1 MSRAERYRT
10 SRDSWITIDEEI
22 KGGTP
27 VIRGTRVTVY
37 SVLGRVEHG
46 DSVEDLLAD
55 NPDLKREAIEAAIS
69 YARSNPPVKRS

>member
-55 NPDLKREAIEAAIS
+55 NPDLKREAIEAAI
-69 YARSNPPVKRS
+69 